1 MLNQVTQGDC
11 LELLKQ
17 LKDDSIDACVIDPPY
32 GTGVNDGYDGNET
45 IDQARTLLHD
55 FLSLLKP
62 KLKQNAH
69 LATFWTM
76 RNLDV
81 CIDAVRRHFTFRRVL
96 SMYLP
101 KGNARPYLGWLP
113 RTQAIVIG
121 QKYVTGQPSDF
132 HWELSEYL
140 KAKMEEAGYTRSKL
154 AKILGCDSRLVMK
167 WTRPGDWAWCLP
179 TPRFYKPLK
188 ELLNLDDRYD
198 FLLTREPSYGY
209 KARRDFD
216 FKHDCYIVDDKNEKM
231 EHLAQKPLSVVTH
244 LVECVTPK
252 EGVVLDAFAGSGT
265 TALAALA
272 TGRNFICFEVS
283 EQFCDVARRRIAE
296 FKETQA
302 CPLCGFDGCQGGCF
316 ND

>member
-1 MLNQVTQGDC
+1 MINQVIQGDC
-11 LELLKQ
+11 LELSKQ
-17 LKDDSIDACVIDPPY
+17 LEDKSIDACVIDPPY
-32 GTGVNDGYDGNET
+32 GEGFEYDGDENIGSAKE
-45 IDQARTLLHD
+45 LLNS
-55 FLSLLKP
+55 FLELVAG
-62 KLKQNAH
+62 KLKENAH
-69 LATFWTM
+69 LAIFWTM

-81 CIDAVRRHFTFRRVL
+81 CIDAVRQHFTFRRVV

-101 KGNARPYLGWLP
+101 KGSARPYLGWLP
-113 RTQAIVIG
+113 RTQAIVIA

-140 KAKMEEAGYTRSKL
+140 KAKMEEADQTRSKL

-188 ELLNLDDRYD
+188 ELLRLDDRYD
-198 FLLTREPSYGY
+198 FLLTREPSHGY
-209 KARRDFD
+209 KARRDFA
-216 FKHDCYIVDDKNEKM
+216 FKHDCYVVDDKNEKM
-231 EHLAQKPLSVVTH
+231 EHPAQKPLSVVTH

-252 EGVVLDAFAGSGT
+252 GGVVLDAFAGSGT

-272 TGRNFICFEVS
+272 TDRNFICFEVS

-296 FKETQA
+296 WH
-302 CPLCGFDGCQGGCF
+302 DS
-316 ND
+316 